1 MELLSRYGVP
11 DHVVLREGLEQLVQ
25 SHTAETRH
33 LDFKRQLGSPED
45 LADDITAMVNSGGGV
60 LIIGVDTD
68 KADRAAT
75 LHDHDLR
82 TMEQR
87 AVQAARE
94 GVDEP
99 IRIDPV
105 PVPSQADP
113 SIGQLVIIIPP
124 SDRIPHLSVKRG
136 RILHRVG
143 THNKPM
149 TRREV
154 GAAFALSGAAFAREF
169 GLISTG
175 EPAAIAATAYRNRS
189 DPTNGIVRVI
199 NRGGET
205 AYKVTVTS
213 SVCPLEFDSDL
224 PVDSSNPK
232 SFIRRESTPEPPYLP
247 LVALP
252 PGAEVKLNVVRSWGA
267 STHDVLTFTWEDR
280 SGSIHQATQAV
291 SWEPPQEGG
300 APW

>member
-1 MELLSRYGVP
+1 
-11 DHVVLREGLEQLVQ
+11 
-25 SHTAETRH
+25 
-33 LDFKRQLGSPED
+33 
-45 LADDITAMVNSGGGV
+45 MVNSGGGV

-68 KADRAAT
+68 KADRAIA

-105 PVPSQADP
+105 PVPSRADP

-154 GAAFALSGAAFAREF
+154 GAAFALGGTAFAREF

-175 EPAAIAATAYRNRS
+175 EPAAIAATVYRNRS
-189 DPTNGIVRVI
+189 DPTNGIVRVK

-205 AYKVTVTS
+205 AYKVTVAS
-213 SVCPLEFDSDL
+213 SVSPLEFDFDL
-224 PVDSSNPK
+224 PVDSMDSK
-232 SFIRRESTPEPPYLP
+232 SFFRRESTPEPTYLP

-252 PGAEVKLNVVRSWGA
+252 PGAEVKLNVVRTWGA
-267 STHDVLTFTWEDR
+267 SKHDVLTFTWEDR
-280 SGSIHQATQAV
+280 SGSLHQATQAV